1 MRAAFAIALSL
12 IAAPAL
18 ALDLGTV
25 GPTYEIG
32 EPHLI
37 EFLKAKLR
45 EMERRGDIQ
54 RMQEEAKARAVE
66 TINHPKPIPGISAAQ
81 TARTFY
87 YDPTYTLD
95 HNIFDDKG
103 ALMFAAGTKKNPLE
117 VVSMSKHLLFFDAR
131 DARQVQRARALIDTY
146 GGKVKPILVG
156 GSYMDLM
163 KRWRTPV
170 FFDQTGALVRK
181 LGIARVPA
189 LVSQEGMRLRVD
201 ELVVQ

>member
-1 MRAAFAIALSL
+1 MRAALAIALSL